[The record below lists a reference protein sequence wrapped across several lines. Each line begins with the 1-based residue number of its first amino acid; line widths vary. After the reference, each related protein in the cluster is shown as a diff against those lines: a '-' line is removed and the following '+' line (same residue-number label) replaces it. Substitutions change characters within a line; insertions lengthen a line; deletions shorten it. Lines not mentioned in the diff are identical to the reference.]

1 MQELREE
8 EEPPPLAAAPLPPAA
23 ASGLTPRALVLGAA
37 IGLLLCFS
45 NTFFGLQTGWVTMAS
60 LQSALL
66 AFLCVA
72 LAARA
77 DPARAAPLSIAEH
90 VLVVTVSTAS
100 ATMPLAAGF
109 VLTGVLAMV
118 GATIQYRREL
128 RRLHHNDYVY
138 RDKPQLAAA
147 TAVLI
152 TLIGVV
158 ALLLVAF
165 GAGP

>member
-1 MQELREE
+1 MNLTNELAKQRNRD
-8 EEPPPLAAAPLPPAA
+8 AAERTLMAWIRTCLSLISFGFGLDKIIAAIDRAA
-23 ASGLTPRALVLGAA
+23 ASGDVQAQRGVQLV
-37 IGLLLCFS
+37 
-45 NTFFGLQTGWVTMAS
+45 
-60 LQSALL
+60 
-66 AFLCVA
+66 
-72 LAARA
+72 
-77 DPARAAPLSIAEH
+77 
-90 VLVVTVSTAS
+90 
-100 ATMPLAAGF
+100 AAGF
-109 VLTGVLAMV
+109 VLTGILAMV

>member
-1 MQELREE
+1 MNLTNELAKQRNRD
-8 EEPPPLAAAPLPPAA
+8 AAERTLMAWIRTCL
-23 ASGLTPRALVLGAA
+23 SLISFGFGLDKIIAA
-37 IGLLLCFS
+37 IDRA
-45 NTFFGLQTGWVTMAS
+45 TATGEVQVQRGVQLVAG
-60 LQSALL
+60 
-66 AFLCVA
+66 AFV
-72 LAARA
+72 
-77 DPARAAPLSIAEH
+77 I
-90 VLVVTVSTAS
+90 
-100 ATMPLAAGF
+100 
-109 VLTGVLAMV
+109 TGILAMV

-128 RRLHHNDYVY
+128 RRLQHNDYIY

>member
-1 MQELREE
+1 MNLTNELAKQRNRD
-8 EEPPPLAAAPLPPAA
+8 AAERTLMAWIRTCLSLISFGFGLDKIIAAIDRAA
-23 ASGLTPRALVLGAA
+23 ASGDVQAQRGVQLV
-37 IGLLLCFS
+37 
-45 NTFFGLQTGWVTMAS
+45 
-60 LQSALL
+60 
-66 AFLCVA
+66 
-72 LAARA
+72 
-77 DPARAAPLSIAEH
+77 
-90 VLVVTVSTAS
+90 
-100 ATMPLAAGF
+100 AAGF
-109 VLTGVLAMV
+109 VLTGILAMV
-118 GATIQYRREL
+118 GATVQYRREL

>member
-1 MQELREE
+1 MAWIRTCLS
-8 EEPPPLAAAPLPPAA
+8 LI
-23 ASGLTPRALVLGAA
+23 SFGFGLDKIIAA
-37 IGLLLCFS
+37 I
-45 NTFFGLQTGWVTMAS
+45 
-60 LQSALL
+60 
-66 AFLCVA
+66 
-72 LAARA
+72 
-77 DPARAAPLSIAEH
+77 DRAATSGDVQAQRG
-90 VLVVTVSTAS
+90 VQLV
-100 ATMPLAAGF
+100 AAGF
-109 VLTGVLAMV
+109 VLTGILAMV

>member
-1 MQELREE
+1 VNLTNELAKQRNRD
-8 EEPPPLAAAPLPPAA
+8 AAERTLMAWIRTCLSLISFGFGLDKIIAAIDRAA
-23 ASGLTPRALVLGAA
+23 ASGDVQAQRGVQLV
-37 IGLLLCFS
+37 
-45 NTFFGLQTGWVTMAS
+45 
-60 LQSALL
+60 
-66 AFLCVA
+66 
-72 LAARA
+72 
-77 DPARAAPLSIAEH
+77 
-90 VLVVTVSTAS
+90 
-100 ATMPLAAGF
+100 AAGF

>member
-1 MQELREE
+1 MNLTNELAKQRNRD
-8 EEPPPLAAAPLPPAA
+8 AAERTLMAWIRTCLSLISFGFGLDKIIAAIDRAA
-23 ASGLTPRALVLGAA
+23 ASGDVQAQRGVQLV
-37 IGLLLCFS
+37 
-45 NTFFGLQTGWVTMAS
+45 
-60 LQSALL
+60 
-66 AFLCVA
+66 
-72 LAARA
+72 
-77 DPARAAPLSIAEH
+77 
-90 VLVVTVSTAS
+90 
-100 ATMPLAAGF
+100 AAGF

-138 RDKPQLAAA
+138 RDKPELAAA

>member
-1 MQELREE
+1 MNLTNELAKQRNRD
-8 EEPPPLAAAPLPPAA
+8 AAERTLMAWIRTCLSLISFGFGLDKIIAAIDRAA
-23 ASGLTPRALVLGAA
+23 ASGDMQAQRGVQLV
-37 IGLLLCFS
+37 
-45 NTFFGLQTGWVTMAS
+45 
-60 LQSALL
+60 
-66 AFLCVA
+66 
-72 LAARA
+72 
-77 DPARAAPLSIAEH
+77 
-90 VLVVTVSTAS
+90 
-100 ATMPLAAGF
+100 AAGF
-109 VLTGVLAMV
+109 VLTGILAMV

>member
-1 MQELREE
+1 
-8 EEPPPLAAAPLPPAA
+8 
-23 ASGLTPRALVLGAA
+23 V
-37 IGLLLCFS
+37 I
-45 NTFFGLQTGWVTMAS
+45 TG
-60 LQSALL
+60 
-66 AFLCVA
+66 
-72 LAARA
+72 
-77 DPARAAPLSIAEH
+77 I
-90 VLVVTVSTAS
+90 
-100 ATMPLAAGF
+100 
-109 VLTGVLAMV
+109 LAMV

-128 RRLHHNDYVY
+128 RRLQHNDYVY

>member
-1 MQELREE
+1 MNLTNELAKQRNRD
-8 EEPPPLAAAPLPPAA
+8 AAERTLMAWIRTCL
-23 ASGLTPRALVLGAA
+23 SLISFGFGLDKIIAA
-37 IGLLLCFS
+37 I
-45 NTFFGLQTGWVTMAS
+45 
-60 LQSALL
+60 
-66 AFLCVA
+66 
-72 LAARA
+72 
-77 DPARAAPLSIAEH
+77 DRAATSGDVQAQRG
-90 VLVVTVSTAS
+90 VQLV
-100 ATMPLAAGF
+100 AAGF
-109 VLTGVLAMV
+109 VLTGILAMV

-165 GAGP
+165 GAAP

>member
-1 MQELREE
+1 VNLTNELAKQRNRD
-8 EEPPPLAAAPLPPAA
+8 AAERTLMAWIRTCL
-23 ASGLTPRALVLGAA
+23 SLISFGFGLDKIIAA
-37 IGLLLCFS
+37 I
-45 NTFFGLQTGWVTMAS
+45 
-60 LQSALL
+60 
-66 AFLCVA
+66 
-72 LAARA
+72 
-77 DPARAAPLSIAEH
+77 DRAATSGDVQAQRG
-90 VLVVTVSTAS
+90 VQLV
-100 ATMPLAAGF
+100 AAGF
-109 VLTGVLAMV
+109 VLTGILAMV

-165 GAGP
+165 GAAP

>member
-1 MQELREE
+1 MNLTNELAKQRNRD
-8 EEPPPLAAAPLPPAA
+8 AAERTLM
-23 ASGLTPRALVLGAA
+23 SWIRTCLSLISFGFGLDKIIAA
-37 IGLLLCFS
+37 I
-45 NTFFGLQTGWVTMAS
+45 
-60 LQSALL
+60 
-66 AFLCVA
+66 
-72 LAARA
+72 
-77 DPARAAPLSIAEH
+77 DRAATSGDVQAQRG
-90 VLVVTVSTAS
+90 VQLV
-100 ATMPLAAGF
+100 AAGF
-109 VLTGVLAMV
+109 VLTGILAMV

-165 GAGP
+165 GPGP